1 MLCKNYDISEIRLY
15 GLGGDELNTEDKIRE
30 YFTKTLCSEE
40 RKVGEKFCYFNDLKN
55 KIKAAPI
62 PIDRLLLFS
71 FKNKIYA
78 HAVMHDDGTR
88 VQRENDKNYPVS
100 YLFYKGSIECFN
112 PPISQ
117 EKWKAIWDKNANQA
131 AVILEEDLTTEVGRL
146 NCEKYDCLALD
157 AKKNSTCK
165 EN

>member
-62 PIDRLLLFS
+62 PMDRLLLFS

-78 HAVMHDDGTR
+78 HAVMHDDGRR

-100 YLFYKGSIECFN
+100 YLFYKDSICFFKN
-112 PPISQ
+112 PISCDEWQ
-117 EKWKAIWDKNANQA
+117 TIWDKRANQA
-131 AVILEEDLTTEVGRL
+131 AVILEKDLTTEVGLL
-146 NCEKYDCLALD
+146 NCEKYKNLVKAQ
-157 AKKNSTCK
+157 KKSSCN